1 MIDITELLTSQ
12 VDSIL
17 IDEIITI
24 PSEYLENTE
33 IRKISDVIV
42 KGKVYYEDLEYQV
55 SLNIKCDLVLPC
67 SVSLKDVDYKI
78 DININEIISEDA
90 EKVEKNDKIV
100 NNCIDLLSIVW
111 QNILVEIPLRVVS
124 PDVKEENIY
133 KDGWKFIT
141 NEEENEEID
150 PRLSKLKDFLGE

>member
-1 MIDITELLTSQ
+1 MIDITKLLTSQ

-17 IDEIITI
+17 IDETITI

-78 DININEIISEDA
+78 DININEIISEDD

-150 PRLSKLKDFLGE
+150 PRLSKLKDFLSE

>member
-78 DININEIISEDA
+78 DININEIISEDD

>member
-17 IDEIITI
+17 IDETITI

-78 DININEIISEDA
+78 DININEIISEDD

-150 PRLSKLKDFLGE
+150 PRLSKLKDFLSE

>member
-17 IDEIITI
+17 IDETITI

-67 SVSLKDVDYKI
+67 SISLKDVDYKI
-78 DININEIISEDA
+78 DININEIISEDD

-150 PRLSKLKDFLGE
+150 PRLSKLKDFLSE

>member
-78 DININEIISEDA
+78 DININEISSEDD

>member
-1 MIDITELLTSQ
+1 MIDITKLLTSQ

-17 IDEIITI
+17 IDETITI

-33 IRKISDVIV
+33 RRKISDVIV

-67 SVSLKDVDYKI
+67 SISLKDVDYKI
-78 DININEIISEDA
+78 DININEIISEDD

-150 PRLSKLKDFLGE
+150 PRLSKLKDFLSE

>member
-1 MIDITELLTSQ
+1 MIDITKLLTSQ

-17 IDEIITI
+17 IDETITI

-67 SVSLKDVDYKI
+67 SISLKDVDYKI
-78 DININEIISEDA
+78 DININEIISEDD

-150 PRLSKLKDFLGE
+150 PRLSKLKDFLSE